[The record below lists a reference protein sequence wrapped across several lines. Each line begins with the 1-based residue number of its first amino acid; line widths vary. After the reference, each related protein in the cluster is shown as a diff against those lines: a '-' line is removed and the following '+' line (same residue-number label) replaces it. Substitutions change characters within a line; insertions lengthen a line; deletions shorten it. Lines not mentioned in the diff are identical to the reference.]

1 MNRYVAAGAFA
12 MALLVPLP
20 AFATAQR
27 TFVASAGNDGYPCTL
42 SQPCRSFATAIGK
55 TADKGEVIV
64 LDSAG
69 YGPFTIT
76 QSVSV
81 IAPAG
86 VYAGVTVT
94 SGAGITIDGSA
105 IAVTLRGLS
114 VNGQGGTTG
123 ILFAQGAALT
133 VDGCEVAN
141 LNPSGTGIEI
151 YALGSRTT
159 IQDAVIRNNG
169 AGVEAIGSDQR
180 VTIAH
185 STIAENY
192 IGVNAIGGPVAVTV
206 AHSLVTG
213 SVRAL
218 SVSGSPIGGASILSD
233 GNTIT
238 HSDIVFH
245 FIGGAMEF
253 IYTAGNNTVGYYNIL
268 VQPGGTLTPCCAI

>member
-1 MNRYVAAGAFA
+1 MNRIMAVALA
-12 MALLVPLP
+12 MALLAPSS
-20 AFATAQR
+20 AFRHCATHVRRFGGERQQS
-27 TFVASAGNDGYPCTL
+27 VQL

-55 TADKGEVIV
+55 TADRGEVIV

-133 VDGCEVAN
+133 VEGCEVAN